1 MAGEGRK
8 VDDKVGTE
16 KVRRSTV
23 MLSKERVQNPTDLL
37 RMHLE
42 SVLPCVRNYSIYTVW
57 QCKTLQNR
65 KWILCTDLPDN
76 RLYELTYNGDKGEFY
91 LDEYDKVSNTVYL
104 VETPGG
110 IKG

>member
-1 MAGEGRK
+1 MAGEDRK
-8 VDDKVGTE
+8 VEDKV
-16 KVRRSTV
+16 KRSTV
-23 MLSKERVQNPTDLL
+23 IVSKERVQNPTDLL

-42 SVLPCVRNYSIYTVW
+42 SVLPCVKNYSIYIVW

-104 VETPGG
+104 FETPGG

>member
-8 VDDKVGTE
+8 VEDKV
-16 KVRRSTV
+16 KRSTV
-23 MLSKERVQNPTDLL
+23 IVSKGRVQNPTDLL

-42 SVLPCVRNYSIYTVW
+42 SVLPCVKNYSIYIVW

-65 KWILCTDLPDN
+65 KWILATNLPDN
-76 RLYELTYNGDKGEFY
+76 RLYELTYNGDKNEFY

-104 VETPGG
+104 MDQQRCDR
-110 IKG
+110 

>member
-1 MAGEGRK
+1 MAEEERK
-8 VDDKVGTE
+8 LEDKV
-16 KVRRSTV
+16 KRNTV
-23 MLSKERVQNPTDLL
+23 IVSKERVQNPTDLL

-42 SVLPCVRNYSIYTVW
+42 SVLPCVKNYSIYIVW

-104 VETPGG
+104 MDQQRCDR
-110 IKG
+110 

>member
-8 VDDKVGTE
+8 VEDKV
-16 KVRRSTV
+16 KRSTV
-23 MLSKERVQNPTDLL
+23 IVSKERVQNPTDLL

-42 SVLPCVRNYSIYTVW
+42 SVLPCVKNYSIYIVW

-65 KWILCTDLPDN
+65 KWILATNLPDN
-76 RLYELTYNGDKGEFY
+76 RLYELTYNGDKNEFY

-104 VETPGG
+104 MDQQRCDR
-110 IKG
+110 